1 MQVRHA
7 HVIQEDARLHDV
19 ALQFLVSDCDLM
31 VVTDGCGRLKGVISE
46 SCVVRLLLS
55 NPPESATVASIVT
68 HHAEAVRMN
77 AELTAVLP
85 LFRSSANTA
94 VAVVDDAGVV
104 RGILL
109 RRDVIAALLQRR
121 IDGASGT
128 ERGDSSCQS
137 FSGSGRA
144 TVVKSPTNSLL
155 SASPVTRE
163 RAPELESRS
172 RPAEAVDQPQ
182 TFAAQSS
189 SGPHFLRGD
198 AARRVLWAAEDRL

>member
-1 MQVRHA
+1 
-7 HVIQEDARLHDV
+7 VIQEEARLHDV

-31 VVTDGCGRLKGVISE
+31 VVTDGSGRLKGVISE

-128 ERGDSSCQS
+128 ERGDASSQS

-144 TVVKSPTNSLL
+144 TVVKSPASSLL
-155 SASPVTRE
+155 SAGAVTRE
-163 RAPELESRS
+163 RAPERDFRS
-172 RPAEAVDQPQ
+172 RPAEAMDQPQ
-182 TFAAQSS
+182 TVAAQPSA
-189 SGPHFLRGD
+189 GPHFLRGD